1 MRNVTF
7 LGGGS
12 FGTALGILLAN
23 KGNKVSIYDRDKH
36 VVDDINLNRKN
47 DRYIKNLHIPK
58 NVTAYINLDEA
69 INDAKFI
76 VLSVPSHVIRVVT
89 RSLKGK

>member
-1 MRNVTF
+1 MRNVAF

-36 VVDDINLNRKN
+36 VVDDIN
-47 DRYIKNLHIPK
+47 
-58 NVTAYINLDEA
+58 
-69 INDAKFI
+69 
-76 VLSVPSHVIRVVT
+76 
-89 RSLKGK
+89 